1 MKFIKSVHTI
11 DMHTM
16 GEATRIVIGGL
27 PHIKGITM
35 QQKKEFLQKNLDNI
49 RLTLMQEPRGH
60 KDMFGAVITEPV
72 NKEADLGVIFMDGG
86 GYLNMCGHGS
96 IGVVTAV
103 IETGM
108 ISAVE
113 PTTNVVIDTP
123 AGTIKAKANVK
134 NGKVESVSIINVE
147 SFFDKEVTID
157 LPNIGKISVDIAFGG
172 SYFALVDADKLK
184 QKIQPRNVNILIELG
199 LLIRKIV
206 NEKIDV
212 EHPIHEHINTVD
224 LVEIYERPSE
234 DNPNYKN
241 VVIFGQGQTDRS
253 PCGTGTSAKLATLFH
268 KGEIKIGE
276 DFVYESILG
285 TKFFGKIVDTKQNK
299 KYNGIIPEITAS
311 AYITGFNHFVVDEK
325 DPLKDGFTLG

>member
-1 MKFIKSVHTI
+1 
-11 DMHTM
+11 
-16 GEATRIVIGGL
+16 
-27 PHIKGITM
+27 M

-241 VVIFGQGQTDRS
+241 VVIFGQGQADRS

-276 DFVYESILG
+276 DFVCESILG

-299 KYNGIIPEITAS
+299 KYNGIMPEITAS